1 MDVKTALCA
10 YWVLSP
16 LSYNMLLT
24 SLCIVSSYIYIKKK
38 KTTLNGIAVKV
49 HRVCAKI
56 WREHFKMMGWGE
68 REKKIW
74 HIRPFLIRKR
84 HKSNLQ
90 VFFVYNKIRTQINFT
105 NHRLYFSVLKTS
117 FFCTNITN
125 SWSLILTQ
133 YFGPGADLHKD
144 IGVEIFNVLIR
155 YFSN

>member
-1 MDVKTALCA
+1 MCA

-24 SLCIVSSYIYIKKK
+24 SLCIVSSYIYIKRK
-38 KTTLNGIAVKV
+38 KTTRNGIAVKV

-74 HIRPFLIRKR
+74 HIRPLLIRKR

-90 VFFVYNKIRTQINFT
+90 DSNPNKLYKSSPLFFRIENF
-105 NHRLYFSVLKTS
+105 LF
-117 FFCTNITN
+117 
-125 SWSLILTQ
+125 
-133 YFGPGADLHKD
+133 LHKYNQFLISDLNPILWAWGWSTQRYWCWD
-144 IGVEIFNVLIR
+144 IYCLNKVFQ
-155 YFSN
+155 